1 MCTKLWRIE
10 EWAYIVFILLFVS
23 SHPHGMYSSNGMLGL
38 ETFFWEVFFG
48 CPLPTFICG
57 LVWEVLFQNL
67 SFHIKRT
74 GGFIFRGVG
83 VLSDFSFGRVIVTDV
98 TSFFVWRL
106 LYLGSIDGFMS
117 SRYSYSEFVGP
128 GRAMIY

>member
-1 MCTKLWRIE
+1 MVCTL
-10 EWAYIVFILLFVS
+10 AIVCWVWK
-23 SHPHGMYSSNGMLGL
+23 P
-38 ETFFWEVFFG
+38 FFWEVFFG
-48 CPLPTFICG
+48 CPLPTFIYG

-74 GGFIFRGVG
+74 GGFIFCGVG

-106 LYLGSIDGFMS
+106 SSIDGFIS